1 MKKTFLF
8 VALLLS
14 MTWSFAQPLVML
26 PVNNQ
31 QQLNTLF
38 QRSDLTIHFYN
49 DDFVVATAEKQSTD
63 MFVLDEKA
71 FSDGNYYLVYCQKD
85 AQESYLKDKTFKVL
99 YSDDNRMIVKAKGTE
114 MIPAQNDGLVA
125 IANREARL
133 PRMTHDFP
141 NVTEENPDIRFVL
154 EQVSQDSM
162 YATVAFLQAYRNR
175 IWNTENAFAASDWIK
190 SRFDALGLETEQQPF
205 TYYGENAA
213 PNVIAIQRGTLYP
226 DTYVVCG
233 SHLDS
238 YSFDAECPGAD
249 DNATGVASVLE
260 SVRLLSQYD
269 FDYSII
275 YCAFGCEEMG
285 LVGSDAYS
293 TRCRQQNMDIIG
305 YFNNDMNGYLYGNE
319 VHIHQIYPNSSEP
332 CGAFYRNVGQV
343 YFPEMVIEKK
353 NFSAGDSDH
362 TSFNQNGYQ
371 GIYPFEDVNHY
382 SPYIHTF
389 ADTIGLSV
397 NSWLMPQRY
406 CQMNIACLA
415 EVAGMHKRGPVVLK
429 SFEITDDGNQN
440 GKMNPGENI
449 WVTVTVQN
457 VFDHAVNDIHGVID
471 NNNEFIQW
479 SVAETDFGDFAP
491 GEEKTFEAA
500 FGFRLADDAPAPAN
514 YRFDMNIA
522 NEEENCRSLF
532 DIQAYASAMDF
543 VGVVVLD
550 DNGMLEPGETA
561 EIRFLFENVG
571 NEMADDWVGVLSSES
586 EWITLNETEGH
597 FQYVLPNEMTYAD
610 FSVTLSADAP
620 TGFAIP
626 FVLTTE
632 SGVYETIYK
641 NACNVVFTLE
651 DVYGDGWNGASLIVD
666 FSDETPSETMT
677 ISYGAQVVYTLEITT
692 GVEVSLRW
700 HRGSFDNECNYR
712 VAYENGTVIYSG
724 SGAQSGVFFTWTNN
738 CSGGANTPDFCGTV
752 QNLSHEPESLIILW
766 DAPLDAEPDSYNVYR
781 TMAQSE
787 FGPIFLG
794 NTTETRFEDDA
805 NTISG
810 EYYYCVYPVFDGC
823 QGEMDCHLVNY
834 DPSDVIELAEQISI
848 YPNPAKDQLTL
859 SLNEAAM
866 VQIINL
872 QGQTVMDFSLSG
884 EKTVDVSQ
892 LPAGIYFVKVMDSKI
907 TIEKIIIEKF

>member
-1 MKKTFLF
+1 MKKLLVMFGLVLF
-8 VALLLS
+8 AINAI
-14 MTWSFAQPLVML
+14 AQPLVML

-49 DDFVVATAEKQSTD
+49 DDFVVATAEKLSTN

-71 FSDGNYYLVYCQKD
+71 FSDGNYYLVYCQKA

-99 YSDDNRMIVKAKGTE
+99 YSDDNRMIVNAKGTE

-125 IANREARL
+125 ITNREAHL
-133 PRMTHDFP
+133 PRMTRDFP

-175 IWNTENAFAASDWIK
+175 KWNTENAFAASDWIK
-190 SRFDALGLETEQQPF
+190 SRFDAMGLETEQQPF
-205 TYYGENAA
+205 VFSGQNAA
-213 PNVIAIQRGTLYP
+213 PNVIAIQRGKLYP
-226 DTYVVCG
+226 DTYVICG
-233 SHLDS
+233 SHFDS
-238 YSFDAECPGAD
+238 FSYDDECPGAD

-260 SVRLLSQYD
+260 SARLLSQYD

-275 YCAFGCEEMG
+275 YCAFGCEELG
-285 LVGSDAYS
+285 LIGSAAYS
-293 TRCRQQNMDIIG
+293 TRCRQENMDIIG

-343 YFPEMVIEKK
+343 YYPAMVIEKK

-429 SFEITDDGNQN
+429 SFEISDEGNQN
-440 GKMNPGENI
+440 GKMNPGEDI

-457 VFDHAVNDIHGVID
+457 VFDYAVNNVYGVVD
-471 NNNEFIQW
+471 TENEYIQW
-479 SVAETDFGDFAP
+479 YASETDFGDFAP

-500 FGFRLADDAPAPAN
+500 FGFHLAAEAPAPAN
-514 YRFDMNIA
+514 YRFDMKVA
-522 NEEENCRSLF
+522 NEDESCRSLF
-532 DIQAYASAMDF
+532 DIQAYASVMDF
-543 VGVVVLD
+543 VDVVVLD

-561 EIRFLFENVG
+561 EIRFLFENIG
-571 NEMADDWVGVLSSES
+571 NEMADEWVGVLSSES

-597 FQYVLPNEMTYAD
+597 FQYVLPNDMTYAD

-620 TGFAIP
+620 AGFAIP
-626 FVLTTE
+626 FVLTAE
-632 SGVYETIYK
+632 SGVYEIIYK

-651 DVYGDGWNGASLIVD
+651 DAYGDGWNGASLIVD
-666 FSDETPSETMT
+666 FNDGTPSETMT
-677 ISYGAQVVYTLEITT
+677 ISNGAQAVYTLEIAT

-700 HRGSFDNECNYR
+700 QNGSWDNECSYS

-724 SGAQSGVFFTWTNN
+724 TGAQNGVFFSWTTN
-738 CSGGANTPDFCGTV
+738 CSGSGNASDFCGTV
-752 QNLSHEPESLIILW
+752 QNLSHEPESLIIIW
-766 DAPLDAEPDSYNVYR
+766 DAPLDAEPDSYDVYR
-781 TMAQSE
+781 SLSEQE
-787 FGPIFLG
+787 FGPVFLG

-805 NTISG
+805 NTVPG

-834 DPSDVIELAEQISI
+834 DPLDVVELAEQISI
-848 YPNPAKDQLTL
+848 YPNPAKGQLTL
-859 SLNEAAM
+859 SVNEKAM
-866 VQIINL
+866 VEIINL
-872 QGQTVMDFSLSG
+872 QGQKMMDFTVSG
-884 EKTVDVSQ
+884 EKTLDVSQ
-892 LPAGIYFVKVMDSKI
+892 LSAGIYFVKILGSK
-907 TIEKIIIEKF
+907 TYVKKVVIEK